1 MNAFAFTSPF
11 ELIPGDPARG
21 LVLVADHAK
30 RALPETYGA
39 LGLPVSEFERHIAY
53 DIGVEAVTRA
63 LAERLGVPAILGGF
77 SRLLIDPNRG
87 INDPTLIRQL
97 YDGTI
102 IPGNYPL
109 TAEER
114 KNRIDRFYLPFHNAV
129 AKTVSGVE
137 DAIGQ
142 APLIIAIHSFTPS
155 LLGRRRPWEV
165 GVLWDID
172 SRAAAPLI
180 EALRAD
186 GELTVGD
193 NEPYD
198 GAYPGDTMHRHA
210 TTRGFPYA
218 LIEIRQD
225 LIAGEAGAT
234 AWAERLAPMLEAI
247 NARPDMHEVRHFGSR
262 TDHM

>member
-1 MNAFAFTSPF
+1 MNALTFTSPF

-21 LVLVADHAK
+21 IVLVADHAK

-39 LGLPVSEFERHIAY
+39 LGLPTSEFERHIAY
-53 DIGVEAVTRA
+53 DIGVEMVTRTLSA
-63 LAERLGVPAILGGF
+63 RLGVPAVLGGF

-109 TAEER
+109 PPEER
-114 KNRIDRFYLPFHNAV
+114 QKRIDHFYRPFHHAV
-129 AKTVSGVE
+129 DEAVRGVGE
-137 DAIGQ
+137 AIGG

-155 LLGRRRPWEV
+155 LLGRKRPWEV

-172 SRAAAPLI
+172 SRAAGPLI
-180 EALRAD
+180 EMLRAD
-186 GELTVGD
+186 GNLTVGD

-198 GAYPGDTMHRHA
+198 GAYPGDTMHQHA
-210 TTRGFPYA
+210 TMKGFPYA
-218 LIEIRQD
+218 LIELRQD
-225 LIAGEAGAT
+225 LIAGQDGAI
-234 AWAERLAPMLEAI
+234 AWSETLAPMVEAI
-247 NARPDMHEVRHFGSR
+247 NTRPDIHKVMHFGSR

>member
-1 MNAFAFTSPF
+1 MNAFTFTSPF

-39 LGLPVSEFERHIAY
+39 LGLPASEFERHIAY
-53 DIGVEAVTRA
+53 DIGVEAVSRA
-63 LAERLGVPAILGGF
+63 LAEKLGVPAVLGGF

-129 AKTVSGVE
+129 ADMVNGVE
-137 DAIGQ
+137 AATGQ
-142 APLIIAIHSFTPS
+142 APLIIAVHSFTPS

-172 SRAAAPLI
+172 NRAAGPLI
-180 EALRAD
+180 EALR
-186 GELTVGD
+186 L
-193 NEPYD
+193 
-198 GAYPGDTMHRHA
+198 M
-210 TTRGFPYA
+210 
-218 LIEIRQD
+218 
-225 LIAGEAGAT
+225 
-234 AWAERLAPMLEAI
+234 AI
-247 NARPDMHEVRHFGSR
+247 
-262 TDHM
+262 